1 MQILLADDDFISR
14 KILMQYLGSYGEC
27 DIAIDG
33 QEVVNA
39 VEAALKKNKSY
50 DLICL
55 DIAMPNMDGH
65 EALQKIRRLEQKHG
79 IQLGKGAKVIMAT
92 GMSGHEDIINA
103 FHEQC
108 DAYMIKPI
116 KKADLN
122 SKLKELNLT

>member
-1 MQILLADDDFISR
+1 
-14 KILMQYLGSYGEC
+14 MQYLGSYGEC